1 MQRKRSWI
9 PSFKIAPRKI
19 KYLGIKLIKVKDF
32 YKKKTIKFLKNK
44 IEKCIRKSI
53 DIACLW
59 IGTIV

>member
-19 KYLGIKLIKVKDF
+19 KHLGIKLIMVKDL
-32 YKKKTIKFLKNK
+32 YNKNVKFLKNK
-44 IEKCIRKSI
+44 IEKCIRKLK

-59 IGTIV
+59 IGRIV